1 MSGFTQ
7 LGPKWS
13 TSEMDD
19 SAATGIEIPKGD
31 WSALNRAATTWAHTG
46 DELAR
51 QGRIVNR
58 AALTAALADW
68 TGTASM
74 SFMTATQKMDGKL
87 RRAAAACRR
96 AAVAC
101 RQFASALHH
110 AQNEARRA
118 IAEAKDAMQRIAT
131 AKEKITTA
139 SAAAADADTKVA
151 AAQTMKATAEKV
163 PGPLGVTGVHEANRR
178 ETVARGAGTA
188 ARASQRRA
196 EALLDD
202 AEADLR
208 RARHRGQQA
217 NQEARDAA
225 RKAAAVLA
233 DVAAAANVPPT
244 TFGLPAPGL
253 RDGRPPGAL
262 SNALAQLADALK
274 DGKVTI
280 GGTDVD
286 IKPGDIDGVGAG
298 TDATTAYLLA
308 LRHMAEEYR
317 RRGLGALPLGAGN
330 PLMRGPHAQTN
341 AERLKAMREREIK
354 RAGEPGKLGKW
365 AARGTGLLRKILP
378 PLTFYDNH
386 KKGMPLVE
394 NGLRT
399 GLSTTIGSAAATLGA
414 VCGPGAIVCS
424 PALGLAGAK
433 VGDGIGGMVYDGAHV
448 AGLHY
453 VNPVGGML
461 DEIGDGI
468 NMAGGLLGLGR

>member
-19 SAATGIEIPKGD
+19 SAATGIQIPKGD
-31 WSALNRAATTWAHTG
+31 WSDLNRAATTWAHTG
-46 DELAR
+46 SELAR

-74 SFMTATQKMDGKL
+74 SFMTATQKIDGKL

-101 RQFASALHH
+101 RQFATALHH

-118 IAEAKDAMQRIAT
+118 IAEAKDAMQRIET
-131 AKEKITTA
+131 AKDKIARA
-139 SAAAADADTKVA
+139 SAAATDADTKVVA
-151 AAQTMKATAEKV
+151 AKTMAATAEKV
-163 PGPLGVTGVHEANRR
+163 PGPLGVAGVQEAQRR
-178 ETVARGAGTA
+178 ETNARTAGAA

-208 RARHRGQQA
+208 RARRRGAEA
-217 NQEARDAA
+217 NRDAHDA
-225 RKAAAVLA
+225 GRRAAAVLA
-233 DVAAAANVPPT
+233 DVAAAANVPPMH
-244 TFGLPAPGL
+244 FGLPAPGL

-262 SNALAQLADALK
+262 SDALAALGGALK

-280 GGTDVD
+280 GGSTVD
-286 IKPGDIDGVGAG
+286 LGPSGLDGAG
-298 TDATTAYLLA
+298 AGNDALVAHLA
-308 LRHMAEEYR
+308 RLRQMAER
-317 RRGLGALPLGAGN
+317 DRAKALGSLPLGPSN
-330 PLMRGPHAQTN
+330 PLMRGPNAKLN

-354 RAGEPGKLGKW
+354 KAGEPGKLGKW
-365 AARGTGLLRKILP
+365 VRRGTGLLRKVLP

-394 NGLRT
+394 NGMRT
-399 GLSTTIGSAAATLGA
+399 GLSTAVGGVAATAGA
-414 VCGPGAIVCS
+414 FCGPAAVVCS
-424 PALGLAGAK
+424 PVLGLGGAK
-433 VGDGIGGMVYDGAHV
+433 VGDALGAVVYQGALV
-448 AGLHY
+448 QGLHL
-453 VNPVGGML
+453 VNPVGVMR
-461 DEIGDGI
+461 DTMSDIGAGI
-468 NMAGGLLGLGR
+468 VGLVR